1 MYELFGQSGENL
13 AQIASVLRPL
23 GRLRFTPSR
32 QLSKCHELGSQI
44 RMVLRNDVA
53 DEGGKTGLGLIDFF
67 ARKTG
72 WDCGVH
78 EEVRHKRMNWSLTHS
93 VYDDILWMSRSR
105 YP

>member
-1 MYELFGQSGENL
+1 MHELFGQGSENL
-13 AQIASVLRPL
+13 SHIAGLGRPL
-23 GRLRFTPSR
+23 GRLCFTASR

-44 RMVLRNDVA
+44 RMVLRNDVV
-53 DEGGKTGLGLIDFF
+53 DERGKTGLGLSDLF